1 MSKFSD
7 ALITRVAVR
16 GFRSLENVVVDL
28 EPVTV
33 LVGPNGTGKSSFV
46 DALAFLQQSLT
57 VSPQEAFRSRGGVK
71 QVRTLTGQRPPTLA
85 IEVDI
90 KSRAEGLFSGSYSA
104 RFRLKADN
112 TFSIP
117 EEVCEMTTGTER
129 TVHRFVVQ
137 HGKWIE
143 SVAGAEPKLTR
154 NWLALPVL
162 SGIEYFAPMYNALT
176 TMHPYN
182 VTPEALRAWQES
194 GRGDQLALDGSNAV
208 SVLKQLIDED
218 EPLYRRIV
226 QAVSQIVPSIRE
238 ITPKGLARAL
248 TLAFSESFVGHK
260 DVSFDASSM
269 SDGTLQ
275 VLGILLAVYQ
285 PEAPTLVG
293 FEEPETAVHPGAA
306 AVLAEA
312 LQEAGL
318 RTQILIT
325 THSPDLITRFD
336 VESLRAVDRTA
347 DGVTVIAPIAES
359 QREAIRR
366 RLFTAGEIHRMEGL
380 RPSPPISEE
389 SSNDA

>member
-1 MSKFSD
+1 MSKFSE
-7 ALITRVAVR
+7 ALITRVVVR
-16 GFRSLENVVVDL
+16 GFRSLENVAVDL

-33 LVGPNGTGKSSFV
+33 LVGPNGSGKSSFV
-46 DALAFLQQSLT
+46 NVLAFLQQSLT
-57 VSPQEAFRSRGGVK
+57 TSPQEAFRSRGGVK
-71 QVRTLTGQRPPTLA
+71 QVRTLTGQRAPILA

-90 KSRAEGLFSGSYSA
+90 KSRAEGLFSGIYSV

-117 EEVCEMTTGTER
+117 EEICEMTTRAER
-129 TVHRFVVQ
+129 TVHRFVVR

-143 SVAGAEPKLTR
+143 SVAGAEPKMTQNR
-154 NWLALPVL
+154 LALPLL
-162 SGIEYFAPMYNALT
+162 SGVKRFAPMYNALT
-176 TMHPYN
+176 AMYFYN
-182 VTPEALRAWQES
+182 IAPDALRAWQES
-194 GRGDQLALDGSNAV
+194 GRGDQLALDGNNAV
-208 SVLKQLIDED
+208 SVLQRLIGED
-218 EPLYRRIV
+218 ESFYRRIV
-226 QAVSQIVPSIRE
+226 QAVSQIVPSIRD
-238 ITPKGLARAL
+238 ITPKRRAQRAL

-260 DVSFDASSM
+260 ELSFDASSM

-318 RTQILIT
+318 RTQILVT

-336 VESLRAVDRTA
+336 VESLRAVERTA
-347 DGVTVIAPIAES
+347 DGVTVIAPIVES

-366 RLFTAGEIHRMEGL
+366 RLFTAGEIHRAEGL
-380 RPSPPISEE
+380 HP
-389 SSNDA
+389 